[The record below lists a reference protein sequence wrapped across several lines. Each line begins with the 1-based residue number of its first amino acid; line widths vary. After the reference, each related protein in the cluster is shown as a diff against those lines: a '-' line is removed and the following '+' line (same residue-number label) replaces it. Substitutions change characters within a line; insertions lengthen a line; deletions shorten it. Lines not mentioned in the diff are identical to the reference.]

1 MSLTSRLVG
10 ALIVT
15 SALVSPSLAWAQSDP
30 SSGPQQP
37 PSGPDLGKPTTDAP
51 VDGVDQGD
59 AGEGNTAAA
68 DAEQADAEQTGP
80 EISVPGGDIVV
91 TGRRSRNV
99 VKASNQ
105 VISVLSAEEI
115 ARTGE
120 GDIAG
125 ALGRVTGLSVVGNGL
140 VYVRGLGD
148 RYSLALLNGSPLP
161 SPEPLRRV
169 VPLDIFPTG
178 VIASSLVQKSYSVNY
193 PGEFGGGVINL
204 TTKAVPE
211 EPFLTISG
219 GGNVDT
225 ETTGQTGYSYYG
237 SKSDWTGFDNGSRD
251 LPNSLK
257 DYFKS
262 GALVNSD
269 QALGRTIGSDLVRFS
284 KATAQRVR
292 DLPPG
297 YSVSLTGGTSFDI
310 GDGRIGV
317 IAAAGFSNKWQNR
330 EVTQQTT
337 NSSDLSLNT
346 DFRRVNTDNH
356 IIANGLIGLG
366 AEFGNNKI
374 RWTNLYIRD
383 TVKQTRLG
391 LGKRFVNS
399 VTADYN
405 QQDTAWYE
413 RQLIDTQFVAELKP
427 TSELSIDLRGGY
439 ANSQREAPYE
449 FGFEYVRTNVASDP
463 FGNFFVNNLNG
474 NSGEAQVAFSDLNEN
489 LWSGGIDISYKV
501 TPELTAT
508 VGGVYSDTARTS
520 SRREFTFRASNN
532 FPAAAAVLRPDLLLS
547 PGLIN
552 GVTTD
557 SAGRPLTTPV
567 GGINLIETDTG
578 SPAFRAKL
586 RNYAGYAKVN
596 WQVTDDL
603 SLDAGVRFEKARQ
616 SVEAVQ
622 VYATPTA
629 LPDSPALRKQ
639 YWLPAATLT
648 YQVEPDVQVRLSA
661 SKTIARPQFRE
672 LIYQPFFDPD
682 SNRQYLGN
690 PLLTDSQLYNGEA
703 RVEWYFATDQR
714 LSVSG
719 FYKKIKNPI
728 ESYVFVLADDLV
740 TSYANAPEAQLY
752 GAELE
757 LQKYF
762 DLGAEGGWFGNRR
775 GVVIANYTYSHSKLK
790 VNAADSV
797 AIYPQAAATSATDF
811 FRNGAP
817 LTGQSDHLVNLQ
829 LGLENTE
836 RLSQQTIL
844 LSFASNRVV
853 SRGLNGTEPL
863 PDVIEKPGVQLDVV
877 LREGVQVAGK
887 EVELKFEARNLL
899 RTRHQEYQDNGTN
912 RIQINSYDVG
922 RVFALSAG
930 ITF

>member
-1 MSLTSRLVG
+1 MSLTSRLAG

-15 SALVSPSLAWAQSDP
+15 TALVSPSLAYAQADQNSQP
-30 SSGPQQP
+30 TQP
-37 PSGPDLGKPTTDAP
+37 PSGENLGQPADPQP

-59 AGEGNTAAA
+59 AGEGNTATAEA
-68 DAEQADAEQTGP
+68 DEGAGP
-80 EISVPGGDIVV
+80 EISVPGGDIIV

-105 VISVLSAEEI
+105 VISVLSSEEI

-178 VIASSLVQKSYSVNY
+178 VIASSMVQKSYSVNY

-211 EPFLTISG
+211 EPFLSISG
-219 GGNVDT
+219 GGSVDS
-225 ETTGQTGYSYYG
+225 ETTGDIGYGYYG

-251 LPNSLK
+251 LSPALQN
-257 DYFKS
+257 YFDS
-262 GALVNSD
+262 GALVNED
-269 QALGRTIGSDLVRFS
+269 QALGRQVASELARFS
-284 KATAQRVR
+284 KVTAQRLR

-297 YSVSLTGGTSFDI
+297 YSISITGGTSFEA
-310 GDGRIGV
+310 GDATLGV
-317 IAAAGFSNKWQNR
+317 IAAAGFSNKWRNR
-330 EVTQQTT
+330 EITQQTS

-346 DFRRVNTDNH
+346 DFTRVNTDNH

-366 AEFGNNKI
+366 AEFGENKI

-391 LGKRFVNS
+391 MGKRFTSS

-413 RQLIDTQFVAELKP
+413 RQLIDTQVVGEFKP
-427 TSELSIDLRGGY
+427 TPQLSIDVRGGF
-439 ANSQREAPYE
+439 AKSQREAPYE
-449 FGFEYVRTNVASDP
+449 YYFEYVRTNVAADP
-463 FGNFFVNNLNG
+463 FGDRFVNNLNG
-474 NSGEAQVAFSDLNEN
+474 NSGEAQVTFSDLNEN
-489 LWSGGIDISYKV
+489 LWSGGIDMSYHV

-508 VGGVYSDTARTS
+508 LGGAFSDTKRVS

-532 FPAAAAVLRPDLLLS
+532 FPAGAATLRPDLLLS

-552 GVTTD
+552 GTTTD
-557 SAGRPLTTPV
+557 TAGNPLATPV

-578 SPAFRAKL
+578 SPAFEGKL
-586 RNYAGYAKVN
+586 RNYAGYGKVN
-596 WQVTDDL
+596 WQVTDAL
-603 SLDAGVRFEKARQ
+603 SVDAGVRFEKARQ

-622 VYATPTA
+622 VFANPTA
-629 LPDSPALRKQ
+629 LPDSPTLRKE
-639 YWLPAATLT
+639 YWLPAATIT
-648 YQVEPDVQVRLSA
+648 YQLQPDLQVRLSA

-703 RVEWYFATDQR
+703 RVEWYFAPDQR
-714 LSVSG
+714 LSLSG

-728 ESYVFVLADDLV
+728 ESYVFTLADDLI

-762 DLGAEGGWFGNRR
+762 DLGATGGWLGNRR
-775 GVVIANYTYSHSKLK
+775 GVVIANYTYSNSKLK
-790 VNAADSV
+790 VSANDQV

-811 FRNGAP
+811 FRDGAP

-844 LSFASNRVV
+844 ISYASNRVV

-863 PDVIEKPGVQLDVV
+863 PDVIEKPGFQLDLV
-877 LREGVQVAGK
+877 LREGADFMGVP
-887 EVELKFEARNLL
+887 VELKFEARNLL

-922 RVFALSAG
+922 RVFSLSAG
-930 ITF
+930 VNF

>member
-1 MSLTSRLVG
+1 M
-10 ALIVT
+10 
-15 SALVSPSLAWAQSDP
+15 SALVLTTALVTPSLAYAQADQNSA
-30 SSGPQQP
+30 PQQP
-37 PSGPDLGKPTTDAP
+37 PSGPELGNPAPAQP

-59 AGEGNTAAA
+59 AGQGNTATA
-68 DAEQADAEQTGP
+68 DAAEEAAAP
-80 EISVPGGDIVV
+80 EISAPGGDIIV

-204 TTKAVPE
+204 TTKAVPKE
-211 EPFLTISG
+211 SFLSIG
-219 GGNVDT
+219 GGGSVDT
-225 ETTGQTGYSYYG
+225 ETTGDIGYSYYG
-237 SKSDWTGFDNGSRD
+237 SKSDWTGFDNGERD
-251 LPNSLK
+251 LSPELK
-257 DYFKS
+257 DYFAS
-262 GALVNSD
+262 GSQVNND
-269 QALGRTIGSDLVRFS
+269 VALGRRVGATLVNARN
-284 KATAQRVR
+284 AVVQRVR

-297 YSVSLTGGTSFDI
+297 YSVNITGGTSFEV
-310 GDGRIGV
+310 GDATLGV
-317 IAAAGFSNKWQNR
+317 IAAAGFSNKWRNR
-330 EVTQQTT
+330 EVVQQTS
-337 NSSDLSLNT
+337 NSSDLALNT
-346 DFRRVNTDNH
+346 DFTRVNTDNH

-366 AEFGNNKI
+366 AEFGDNKI

-391 LGKRFVNS
+391 IGRRFVSS
-399 VTADYN
+399 VTADYL

-413 RQLIDTQFVAELKP
+413 RQLINSQVVAELRP
-427 TSELSIDLRGGY
+427 TPELSVDVRGGY
-439 ANSQREAPYE
+439 ANSQREAPNE
-449 FGFEYVRTNVASDP
+449 FGFEYVRTNVGDP
-463 FGNFFVNNLNG
+463 QTRDLFINNLNG
-474 NSGEAQVAFSDLNEN
+474 NSGTANVAFSDLNED
-489 LWSGGIDISYKV
+489 LWSGGIDVSYKV
-501 TPELTAT
+501 TPDLSLT
-508 VGGVYSDTARTS
+508 VGGVYSDTKRVS
-520 SRREFTFRASNN
+520 SRRAFTFRASSS
-532 FPAAAAVLRPDLLLS
+532 FPAGAAVLRPDLLLQ
-547 PGLIN
+547 PDLVL
-552 GVTTD
+552 GVNTD
-557 SAGRPLTTPV
+557 SSGRPTPLV
-567 GGINLIETDTG
+567 GGIDLIETDTG
-578 SPAFRAKL
+578 SPKFEGKL
-586 RNYAGYAKVN
+586 RNYAGYGKIN
-596 WQVTDDL
+596 WQATDAL
-603 SLDAGVRFEKARQ
+603 SIDAGVRFEKARQ

-622 VYATPTA
+622 VFSTPTA
-629 LPDSPALRKQ
+629 LPDSPTLRKE
-639 YWLPAATLT
+639 YWLPAATIT
-648 YQVEPDVQVRLSA
+648 YQVQPDLQVRLSA

-690 PLLTDSQLYNGEA
+690 PLLTDSQLYNAEA
-703 RVEWYFATDQR
+703 RVEWYFAPDQR
-714 LSVSG
+714 LSLSG

-728 ESYVFVLADDLV
+728 ESYVFTLSDDLI

-752 GAELE
+752 GAEVE

-762 DLGAEGGWFGNRR
+762 DLGASGGWFADRR
-775 GVVIANYTYSHSKLK
+775 AVVVANYTYSNSKLK
-790 VNAADSV
+790 VGADDQV

-811 FRNGAP
+811 FRDGAP

-844 LSFASNRVV
+844 LNFASNRVV

-863 PDVIEKPGVQLDVV
+863 PDVIEKPGITLDVV
-877 LREGVQVAGK
+877 LREGIQVRGK

-922 RVFALSAG
+922 RVFSLSAG